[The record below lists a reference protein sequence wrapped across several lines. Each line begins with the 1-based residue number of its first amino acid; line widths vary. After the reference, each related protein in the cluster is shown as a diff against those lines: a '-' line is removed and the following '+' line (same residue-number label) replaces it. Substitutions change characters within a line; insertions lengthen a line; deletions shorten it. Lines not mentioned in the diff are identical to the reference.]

1 MPEGTPSGDAAA
13 LGRNRAATPG
23 RDRTAAAQLERL
35 LYLLP
40 AAAREGGQ
48 DPAQLALDLGIEPAQ
63 VLRDLEEVT
72 ARVYYHPAGGADDLQ
87 ISIELARIRVWTT
100 GEFQR
105 PPKLSRREA
114 LALSLALR
122 ALATEAGQAKRERLL
137 RLARE
142 LESGLAVEPSEDLLP
157 RFSLTDYESGEGE
170 LRGLLLDAARSGRS
184 CRIRYLAPSDDEPED
199 REIDPY
205 VVVHA
210 TGRWY
215 ALGHCHARGEVR
227 AFRLDRILEAAQL
240 SAAFDV
246 PASFTP
252 SDYLSEGRVYR
263 SDDDQE
269 VRVRYAASVAPWLVE
284 RGWGMPGPDGS
295 LVATHR
301 AADPGWI
308 VRHVLQYG
316 PEAELLGPPEYR
328 LMVRETAARLVH

>member
-13 LGRNRAATPG
+13 LGRDRPVSAG
-23 RDRTAAAQLERL
+23 RDGTAAAQLERL

-87 ISIELARIRVWTT
+87 ISIEPARIRVWTT

-105 PPKLSRREA
+105 PPKLSKREA

-157 RFSLTDYESGEGE
+157 RFSLTDYESGAGE

-215 ALGHCHARGEVR
+215 ALGHCHSRKDVR

-246 PASFTP
+246 PAGFTP

-269 VRVRYAASVAPWLVE
+269 VTVRYAASVAPWLVE
-284 RGWGMPGPDGS
+284 RGWGTPGPDGS

-316 PEAELLGPPEYR
+316 PEAELLEPAAYR
-328 LMVRETAARLVH
+328 LMVRETAERLVH